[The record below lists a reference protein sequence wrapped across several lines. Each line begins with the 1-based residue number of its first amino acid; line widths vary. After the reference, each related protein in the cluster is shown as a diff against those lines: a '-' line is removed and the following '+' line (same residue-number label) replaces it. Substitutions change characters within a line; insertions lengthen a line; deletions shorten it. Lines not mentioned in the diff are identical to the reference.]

1 MLGKG
6 AAKALEP
13 NDFENLARQ
22 LSCHPANL
30 EAIAKVESR
39 GFGWFKDGRIKILFE
54 KHIFYRQLRGKK
66 NKTKLNKA
74 IRLGLARRRFISP
87 SRGGYKDQRNSKAR
101 YKLLQMAM
109 DIDPTA
115 ALKSISMGTYQIMGF
130 NYEVCGFK
138 SVHHMW
144 QDFLVGEKAQL
155 IAFANFLKNKQLV
168 RAIREGDFA
177 LVEARYNGGG
187 LKGRYAR
194 KMEQHANQLASGK
207 WANWQ
212 ESSLEITDHP
222 LDHEQAQNAKPLA
235 KSRTLKGSGVG
246 FVGGC
251 AICAQNIQQAVDQLQ
266 KGADHLSSGTIIGI
280 TIGIIILIGTA
291 WALYSRWDDAGRPSP
306 TEIFA

>member
-13 NDFENLARQ
+13 DDFAALARQ

-54 KHIFYRQLRGKK
+54 KHIFYRQLKGRK
-66 NKTKLNKA
+66 NKAKLTKA
-74 IRLGLARRRFISP
+74 ISLGLARRRFISP
-87 SRGGYKDQRNSKAR
+87 SRGGYKDQHSSEAR

-109 DIDPTA
+109 NIDPTA

-130 NYEVCGFK
+130 NYEICGFK

-144 QDFLVGEKAQL
+144 QDFLASEKAQL
-155 IAFANFLKNKQLV
+155 TAFANFLKNKKLV
-168 RAIREGDFA
+168 RAIREGNFT
-177 LVEARYNGGG
+177 LIEARYNGGG

-194 KMEQHANQLASGK
+194 KMERQADRLRAGK

-212 ESSLEITDHP
+212 NDTLDVTEHP
-222 LDHEQAQNAKPLA
+222 LDHDLAQNAKPLS
-235 KSRTLKGSGVG
+235 KSRTLKGSAVG
-246 FVGGC
+246 FTGGS
-251 AICAQNIQQAVDQLQ
+251 AISAQNIQQAADQLQ
-266 KGADHLSSGTIIGI
+266 EGADHLNTGTVIGI

-291 WALYSRWDDAGRPSP
+291 WSIYSRWDDAGRPTPS
-306 TEIFA
+306 EIFA